1 MTYAIDTTPLWKP
14 NPLTVGDTRMA
25 MFMQATG
32 HGRYADLWRWSV
44 DQPEAFWTTVWD
56 FCGAIGERG
65 TTVLEDG
72 HRMPGARWF
81 PQARVNYAE
90 NLLKNRDE
98 GEALVFWGGPDGWPA
113 LPAEALESEE
123 IAFWA
128 EGLIPEGFQ
137 LEWWVLSK
145 DGSHPDHIRIYA
157 WEAGAPPPDDTGASG
172 LTLLAGARW
181 PG

>member
-1 MTYAIDTTPLWKP
+1 MAPKKPQQKTPE
-14 NPLTVGDTRMA
+14 
-25 MFMQATG
+25 
-32 HGRYADLWRWSV
+32 
-44 DQPEAFWTTVWD
+44 EAFLQPLAAVAAAD
-56 FCGAIGERG
+56 PEI
-65 TTVLEDG
+65 
-72 HRMPGARWF
+72 
-81 PQARVNYAE
+81 
-90 NLLKNRDE
+90 
-98 GEALVFWGGPDGWPA
+98 EALVFWGGPDGWPA

-123 IAFWA
+123 ITFWA

-137 LEWWVLSK
+137 LEWRVLSK